1 MRKEEKPIFIFDI
14 GGVVIIWR
22 NNDPIFKYIAKRYGI
37 PFTKMRDF
45 MNSNLGYLESGEINC
60 NEFVKSSLEHFG
72 KKLGKNDEPGQLIT
86 LPFEHK
92 AKTRKGVVEIISSL
106 RNQGYKVYG
115 FSNTNYEHAL
125 LMKQKGWSVGLFDR
139 FFSSCA
145 IKAIKPDVK
154 AYRRV
159 LKALQINGKNVVFI
173 DNTGENIQ
181 GAKRAGIRNTIQFH
195 STSKLK
201 QEIAKILSSED

>member
-1 MRKEEKPIFIFDI
+1 MREEKKPIFIFDI

-37 PFTKMRDF
+37 PFTKLRDF
-45 MNSNLGYLESGEINC
+45 MISNLGDLESGKINC
-60 NEFVKSSLEHFG
+60 NEFVKRSLEHFG
-72 KKLGKNDEPGQLIT
+72 KKLRRKDDPGHLIT
-86 LPFEHK
+86 LPFAQK
-92 AKTRKGVVEIISSL
+92 AKTRKGVVEIISGL

-115 FSNTNYEHAL
+115 FSNTNYEHEL
-125 LMKQKGWSVGLFDR
+125 LMKQRGWSIGLFDR

-145 IKAIKPDVK
+145 IKAVKPDVK

-159 LKALQINGKNVVFI
+159 LKALQVNGKNVVFI
-173 DNTGENIQ
+173 DNTVENVQ
-181 GAKRAGIRNTIQFH
+181 GARRAGIKNTIRFH
-195 STSKLK
+195 SISKLR